1 MDAKNNPVRRRS
13 ESSSA
18 DHPTQQL
25 PDVDIGLD
33 KKLDASLVVDA
44 RDIGA
49 ADALKKAYLEE
60 LKFNEDPVTINL
72 QSTQEKNPPKWV
84 PCWNQ
89 GIGAEVLM
97 VDGTWVQLGYLPIG
111 VELTTKRKYVEVL
124 LGSKVTRVTTE
135 HDDANVEQPR
145 NIVHRVT
152 SANVI
157 VTLIEDKSPR
167 AREWL
172 RRVTARNT

>member
-1 MDAKNNPVRRRS
+1 MDARSNPVRRRS
-13 ESSSA
+13 EAVSS
-18 DHPTQQL
+18 DNPTHQL
-25 PDVDIGLD
+25 PDVDMALD
-33 KKLDASLVVDA
+33 KPLDSKVIVDA
-44 RDIGA
+44 RDIDA
-49 ADALKKAYLEE
+49 ASALKREYLDE
-60 LKFNEDPVTINL
+60 LKFNEEPITIQL
-72 QSTQEKNPPKWV
+72 SSTQEKNPPKWV

-97 VDGTWVQLGYLPIG
+97 VDGSWVQLGYLPIG
-111 VELTTKRKYVEVL
+111 VEMITKRKYVEVL

-135 HDDANVEQPR
+135 HDDANVENPR

-157 VTLIEDKSPR
+157 VTIIEDKSPQ